1 MSIRKST
8 YSAEEERANVL
19 THAFGF
25 ALSIP
30 ATFIMLG
37 KAVAEPAFQRILGV
51 LLFGAGLMMLY
62 GASTFYHLSQ
72 EEGQRKKRRILDH
85 SAIYVLIAGTY
96 SPITLIT
103 LKDDDGMLI
112 FAIVWSIALAGI
124 VFKLFF
130 AGRFNLLSTLLYL
143 LMGWLIV
150 FKYQEISV
158 LLSDTALWWIIA
170 GGLSYSVGV
179 LFYLLKKFKYSH
191 SIWHVFVLGG
201 SFCHFMA
208 IWKHI
213 L

>member
-1 MSIRKST
+1 MSIKKSA

-19 THAFGF
+19 THSLGF

-37 KAVAEPAFQRILGV
+37 KAAAEPDFQRILGV
-51 LLFGAGLMMLY
+51 LLFGTGLMMLY

-72 EEGQRKKRRILDH
+72 EEGQRNKRRVLDH

-103 LKDDDGMLI
+103 LKNEGGMLI
-112 FAIVWSIALAGI
+112 FAVVWFIAIAGI

-130 AGRFNLLSTLLYL
+130 AGRFNLLSTFLYL

-150 FKYQEISV
+150 FKYQAISN
-158 LLSDTALWWIIA
+158 LLSDAALWWIVA
-170 GGLSYSVGV
+170 GGLSYSIGV
-179 LFYLLKKFKYSH
+179 LFYLLKNLKYSH